1 MPVALTE
8 REERQLP
15 TSSKI
20 LEAYPSPPMFK
31 PMEKST
37 PESRRRSRD
46 LSSHLGSMGDIRE
59 SDPIFVLRKVGPRGL
74 AGAMIDG
81 LKAPALATPLT
92 SATLSTTSS
101 GPRSPA
107 EIIAAQRAASRSRQL
122 SILSKTNK
130 SEGVDVVL
138 PSSQGTFR
146 STKQVDEKGSRVM
159 RYSYIDEGGEM
170 YDISELL
177 EQEWGKGKVKAIE
190 EEGEKEEFGMSL
202 VGNGKNGPPG
212 LLRQMTDTSNYYTA
226 PSTPQPGA
234 DLDIDE
240 VEILDDSRPRSLERS
255 EEDLLQTAVQ
265 RASQDGQSAGLEEAL
280 KRVLS
285 RVKEGSSKGSTG
297 PEDVVRSQN
306 GTPNGR
312 VTPQQVSS
320 MKSLNIMERML
331 RKLRPWWLTHRLLHA
346 HQAISINRTATPLIN
361 LVLILVKQ
369 TANMTTRRR
378 ASTASFLGT
387 DNIPLLLP
395 SCQILNRTAD
405 HSVLAS
411 ILLSLEALVMWM
423 RTPTLIL
430 KDQVRAMRR
439 TSMTAVPHPLQL
451 RRLRIPLRHSVEEL
465 LCTPVL

>member
-1 MPVALTE
+1 
-8 REERQLP
+8 
-15 TSSKI
+15 
-20 LEAYPSPPMFK
+20 
-31 PMEKST
+31 
-37 PESRRRSRD
+37 
-46 LSSHLGSMGDIRE
+46 
-59 SDPIFVLRKVGPRGL
+59 
-74 AGAMIDG
+74 
-81 LKAPALATPLT
+81 
-92 SATLSTTSS
+92 
-101 GPRSPA
+101 
-107 EIIAAQRAASRSRQL
+107 
-122 SILSKTNK
+122 
-130 SEGVDVVL
+130 
-138 PSSQGTFR
+138 
-146 STKQVDEKGSRVM
+146 M

-331 RKLRPWWLTHRLLHA
+331 RKT
-346 HQAISINRTATPLIN
+346 
-361 LVLILVKQ
+361 
-369 TANMTTRRR
+369 
-378 ASTASFLGT
+378 
-387 DNIPLLLP
+387 
-395 SCQILNRTAD
+395 
-405 HSVLAS
+405 
-411 ILLSLEALVMWM
+411 
-423 RTPTLIL
+423 
-430 KDQVRAMRR
+430 
-439 TSMTAVPHPLQL
+439 
-451 RRLRIPLRHSVEEL
+451 
-465 LCTPVL
+465 